1 MAQGLA
7 FLLDTGSIHSINF
20 GCSAAKASIL
30 REPMEMGFST
40 TYGDTNLTHA
50 SLPKTEGDMWEPAF
64 DLDFGVLPLAALPGV
79 ALLPSPLVFS

>member
-1 MAQGLA
+1 
-7 FLLDTGSIHSINF
+7 
-20 GCSAAKASIL
+20 
-30 REPMEMGFST
+30 MGFST

-79 ALLPSPLVFS
+79 RGSLSFASRFQLISPIPTTDLLSQV